1 MAATSIAENRL
12 VQVVGGV
19 ILLLVAGLA
28 GGSIAGFKVEPTEC
42 NACGKSLA
50 ACEAKEDL
58 IKELLADAKA
68 SIAKLPPECR

>member
-1 MAATSIAENRL
+1 MAKSVAENRL
-12 VQVVGGV
+12 VQVIVG
-19 ILLLVAGLA
+19 IAMLLVSGLA

-42 NACGKSLA
+42 NDCGKALA